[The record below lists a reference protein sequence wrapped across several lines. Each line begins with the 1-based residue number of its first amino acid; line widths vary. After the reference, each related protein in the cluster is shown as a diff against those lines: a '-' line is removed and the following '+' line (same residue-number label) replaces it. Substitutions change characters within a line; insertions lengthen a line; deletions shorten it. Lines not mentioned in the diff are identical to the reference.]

1 MTELLRERTEHAAK
15 YGANL
20 VVPAREIKQLF
31 DEVND
36 LETARE
42 AEANA
47 RDDARSEARQL
58 REDLDRAHLSA
69 SLHLEARAALD
80 AVRQLLAD
88 ADRHQNAFI
97 QTGHLRNALDAAALA
112 EGGEQR

>member
-1 MTELLRERTEHAAK
+1 MTATLRKRAEHAAK
-15 YGANL
+15 YGSNL
-20 VVPAREIKQLF
+20 MVPAREIKQLL
-31 DEVND
+31 DDVDD

-97 QTGHLRNALDAAALA
+97 QTGHLRNALEAAALA
-112 EGGEQR
+112 EGGEHR

>member
-20 VVPAREIKQLF
+20 IVPAREIKQLL
-31 DEVND
+31 DDVDD

-97 QTGHLRNALDAAALA
+97 QTGHLRAAL
-112 EGGEQR
+112 EELPDGGEQR